1 MKSPETCALYVV
13 IGPGSEHHLALDW
26 TANCLQFRREK
37 KERVEDLAVFSWIFA
52 EPANNKIM
60 SKLVD
65 VNVREQEN
73 QPHALLSVSH
83 ASL

>member
-13 IGPGSEHHLALDW
+13 IGPGSGHHLALDW
-26 TANCLQFRREK
+26 TANCLFRQK
-37 KERVEDLAVFSWIFA
+37 TKERVEDLAVFSWIFA

-60 SKLVD
+60 SNLVD
-65 VNVREQEN
+65 LNVREQEN
-73 QPHALLSVSH
+73 QPHAFLSVSR